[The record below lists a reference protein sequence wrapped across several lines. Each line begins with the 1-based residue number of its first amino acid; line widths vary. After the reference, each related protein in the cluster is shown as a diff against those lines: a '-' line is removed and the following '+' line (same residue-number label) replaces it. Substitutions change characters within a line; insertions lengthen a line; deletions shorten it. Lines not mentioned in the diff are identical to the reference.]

1 MQGQRTGRTSATAL
15 RPSGTLASFVV
26 ALSVFGASL
35 PAVAYGSPAQDLF
48 RTPAEG
54 STEIVDHASF
64 DQLLQTYVKPGADGL
79 NRVDYAAL
87 KEGGLQS
94 LRSYI
99 RNLEQVDPANLD
111 RAEQF
116 AFLANLYNAKTLEIV
131 ASRYP
136 VKSIRDISLGGGVL
150 AALGGGGPWKAKVL
164 KIQGVELSLDDIE
177 HGILRP
183 VFKDPRV
190 HYAVNCASIGCPN
203 LRTEAFTGAKLSQQL
218 DSASRDYVNSSR
230 GVRFENGRPVISSLY
245 VWYQNDFGG
254 TDRGVLDHLRRYA
267 APPLERKL
275 AGVKSIGKDAYDWGL
290 NDASP

>member
-35 PAVAYGSPAQDLF
+35 PTVAYGDPAQDLF
-48 RTPAEG
+48 RAPAEG
-54 STEIVDHASF
+54 STEIVDHAPF

-87 KEGGLQS
+87 KKGGLQS

-99 RNLEQVDPANLD
+99 RTLEQVDPGKLA
-111 RAEQF
+111 REEQF
-116 AFLANLYNAKTLEIV
+116 ALLANLYNAKTLEIV

-136 VKSIRDISLGGGVL
+136 VKSIKDISLGGGVL
-150 AALGGGGPWKAKVL
+150 ASLAGGPWKAKVVE
-164 KIQGVELSLDDIE
+164 IQGVELSLNDIE

-183 VFKDPRV
+183 IFKDPRV
-190 HYAVNCASIGCPN
+190 HYALNCASIGCPN

-218 DSASRDYVNSSR
+218 DSAARDYVNSNR
-230 GVRFENGRPVISSLY
+230 GVRFENGRPVISSIY
-245 VWYQNDFGG
+245 VWYEEDFGG
-254 TDRGVLDHLRRYA
+254 TDQGVLDHLRKYA
-267 APPLERKL
+267 APPLERRL

>member
-1 MQGQRTGRTSATAL
+1 MQGLRTGRASAIAL
-15 RPSGTLASFVV
+15 RPSGRLAGFVLAV
-26 ALSVFGASL
+26 FVFGASL
-35 PAVAYGSPAQDLF
+35 PAVARSDPAQDLF
-48 RTPAEG
+48 RTPAAG
-54 STEIVDHASF
+54 STEVVDHAPW

-87 KEGGLQS
+87 KADGLPA

-99 RNLEQVDPANLD
+99 RTLEQVDPASLD
-111 RAEQF
+111 RNEQF

-150 AALGGGGPWKAKVL
+150 AALGGGPWKAKVL

-177 HGILRP
+177 HGIMRP

-230 GVRFENGRPVISSLY
+230 GVRFENGRPVISSIY
-245 VWYQNDFGG
+245 VWYQDDFGG

-267 APPLERKL
+267 SPPLERRL
-275 AGVKSIGKDAYDWGL
+275 ANVKSIGKDAYDWGL